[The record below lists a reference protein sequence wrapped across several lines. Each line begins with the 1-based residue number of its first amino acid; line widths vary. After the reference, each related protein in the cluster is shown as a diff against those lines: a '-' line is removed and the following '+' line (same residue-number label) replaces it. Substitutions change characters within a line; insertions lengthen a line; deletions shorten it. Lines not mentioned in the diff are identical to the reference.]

1 MDMVC
6 GGLCLRIILAQ
17 GGGSVAQG
25 GWINVMEASAAI
37 PKRLPQRMRPM
48 LPEESGVRDEGA
60 LDRRPFVEVFG
71 LEQRPDQARGQKKN
85 GEKIGTKISPAAA
98 GVSAHRLTG
107 AGDSGAA

>member
-1 MDMVC
+1 MVRA
-6 GGLCLRIILAQ
+6 GLCQRIILGQRGRSVSQ
-17 GGGSVAQG
+17 GR
-25 GWINVMEASAAI
+25 WINVIEARAAV
-37 PKRLPQRMRPM
+37 PQRLPLRMRPM
-48 LPEESGVRDEGA
+48 LLEESRVGDEGA

-107 AGDSGAA
+107 AADSAAA